1 MWPICFGV
9 GWDKH
14 HINCDNALNVFS
26 LNTNRVP
33 IYGGPFAEFSG
44 TLKTEFHVI
53 ILSEIIAQNLT
64 VGETISSTLRFFV
77 KVPMKIYG
85 NGV

>member
-1 MWPICFGV
+1 MGISM
-9 GWDKH
+9 
-14 HINCDNALNVFS
+14 NNVVS
-26 LNTNRVP
+26 RLDGISNTRSVP
-33 IYGGPFAEFSG
+33 IYGGQFAGFSG

-53 ILSEIIAQNLT
+53 ILSEIMAQNLT
-64 VGETISSTLRFFV
+64 VGETISSTIRFFV